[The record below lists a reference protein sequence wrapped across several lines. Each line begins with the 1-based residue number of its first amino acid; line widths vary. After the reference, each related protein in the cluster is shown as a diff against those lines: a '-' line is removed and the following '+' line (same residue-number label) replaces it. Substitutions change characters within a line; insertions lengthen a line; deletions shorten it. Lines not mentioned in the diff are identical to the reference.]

1 MKDSFDEFDSR
12 HYSVEN
18 RLISLAKALS
28 KKLGCDWTQSL
39 KGGDRSMP
47 EVTIEVSKDI
57 NDLVGEAGKAI
68 YIETLKEVAFK
79 RKAYS
84 KRKLEDLKK
93 KITFFERKYNASY
106 EEFLSDVPEYRSEDG
121 GRMTSDDRCQ
131 G

>member
-1 MKDSFDEFDSR
+1 
-12 HYSVEN
+12 
-18 RLISLAKALS
+18 
-28 KKLGCDWTQSL
+28 
-39 KGGDRSMP
+39 MP

-93 KITFFERKYNASY
+93 NMVFFERKYNASY
-106 EEFLSDVPEYRSEDG
+106 EEFSSDVPDTVQGHDDWIEWAYLINAAEDLSNKINKLSFLIG
-121 GRMTSDDRCQ
+121 K
-131 G
+131 

>member
-1 MKDSFDEFDSR
+1 
-12 HYSVEN
+12 
-18 RLISLAKALS
+18 
-28 KKLGCDWTQSL
+28 
-39 KGGDRSMP
+39 MP

-93 KITFFERKYNASY
+93 KITFFEREYNASY
-106 EEFLSDVPEYRSEDG
+106 EEFLSDVPDTVQGHDDWIEWTYLINAAEDLSNKINKLSFLIG
-121 GRMTSDDRCQ
+121 K
-131 G
+131 